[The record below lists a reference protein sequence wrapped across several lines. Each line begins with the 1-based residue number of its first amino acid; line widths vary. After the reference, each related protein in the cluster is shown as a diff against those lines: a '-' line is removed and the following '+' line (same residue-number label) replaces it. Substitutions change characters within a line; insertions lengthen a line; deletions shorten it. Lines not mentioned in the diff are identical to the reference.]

1 MPDWMTCAE
10 YGLDHVTDSG
20 SRLYS
25 DIERR
30 KRTGELRALLRV
42 VSVKYKGKW
51 IGHLR
56 EFYPD
61 DYGVKL
67 LPGKGASF
75 SLNELDRI
83 IYGLTLMKLDWERG
97 RLLDDEWT
105 TDGGEGALKEQE
117 PSGQTAGQVA
127 G

>member
-1 MPDWMTCAE
+1 MTCAKS
-10 YGLDHVTDSG
+10 GLGLVSDLGNRV
-20 SRLYS
+20 YS

-42 VSVKYKGKW
+42 TSVKYKGKW

-75 SLNELDRI
+75 SLDELDRI

-97 RLLDDEWT
+97 RLLDDERT

-117 PSGQTAGQVA
+117 SAGQAA